1 MRATTAEICEWF
13 DDVLDEQAALLPD
26 FSQLAALQAEE
37 REALETVTPEDEETR
52 RRVDQLTR
60 VVERLAL
67 TSEEQ
72 EQKLEEQ
79 AQKFA
84 RTKQELA
91 EQAQEFAEE
100 LLETRE
106 KLTIA
111 ENKLA
116 RVEAWQRVRSILLMS
131 LVVRWQF

>member
-1 MRATTAEICEWF
+1 MTALGEINGF
-13 DDVLDEQAALLPD
+13 VGDVLQEQAELLEE
-26 FSQLAALQAEE
+26 FSQLATLQAEE
-37 REALETVTPEDEETR
+37 RRVLETVTPEDEETR

-60 VVERLAL
+60 IVEQLAL

-111 ENKLA
+111 ENRLA